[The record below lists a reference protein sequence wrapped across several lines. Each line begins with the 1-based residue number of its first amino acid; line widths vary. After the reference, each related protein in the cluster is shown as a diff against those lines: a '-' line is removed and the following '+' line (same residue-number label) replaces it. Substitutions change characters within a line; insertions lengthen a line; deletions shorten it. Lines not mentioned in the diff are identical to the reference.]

1 MLAIMSPEEPREVL
15 SKDEWKRSLPEIVAI
30 MSPAERLKL
39 LFQAESKDG
48 LRAILATMSPAARM
62 EILSAEEVLQGL
74 TPQQLEHLRHLLEQR
89 RPADGQPCESEK
101 IVRAP

>member
-1 MLAIMSPEEPREVL
+1 
-15 SKDEWKRSLPEIVAI
+15 

-39 LFQAESKDG
+39 LFQAESKDV

-74 TPQQLEHLRHLLEQR
+74 TPQQLEHLRQLLEQR
-89 RPADGQPCESEK
+89 RPANGNHASPKRS
-101 IVRAP
+101 